1 MGQINQNMICVEP
14 SRISVVLCTYNGE
27 KYLPSQL
34 DSLLSQTIHPYE
46 IIVGDDG
53 STDGTHAILGEYSSR
68 FEELG
73 VKFHVFQHSGLG
85 AHNNFKTTFKYA
97 QGDYIAPC
105 DQDDIWNPEKLER
118 CLNAMS
124 DVVDVVLCHEKIVY
138 EDGTIGNPPVQ
149 TFRPD
154 KLLWGN
160 TLYGHLMLFKRKVIE
175 VYNISPEITF
185 DWGVALYGSA
195 TGRGRLIDYDGCLW
209 RRHEGVV
216 TTAFSL
222 NYGVIKV
229 ADSKWSR
236 FFKCMHLLLHRQ
248 GSQVIHNTMDN
259 TAKVF
264 KYYGLIKYAK
274 IATLIS
280 MQTIPSMLYASYL
293 YLKLAKLLPE
303 YENCSCFRKIGYC
316 CYNFCYPTT
325 WWYTYHLH
333 KSL

>member
-1 MGQINQNMICVEP
+1 MSQFNRDMDCINS

-53 STDGTHAILGEYSSR
+53 STDGTLAILDEYGSR
-68 FEELG
+68 FKKLG
-73 VKFHVFQHSGLG
+73 IDFHVFQHYGLG
-85 AHNNFKTTFKYA
+85 AHDNFKTTFKHA

-105 DQDDIWNPEKLER
+105 DQDDIWKPEKLER
-118 CLNAMS
+118 CLSAMS
-124 DVVDVVLCHEKIVY
+124 EVVDVVLCSEKIVY
-138 EDGTIGNPPVQ
+138 EDGTIGNPPAQ

-160 TLYGHLMLFKRKVIE
+160 SLYGHLMLFKRKVIE
-175 VYNISPEITF
+175 VYDISPKITF

-195 TGRGRLIDYDGCLW
+195 TGSGRLIDYEGCFW

-216 TTAFSL
+216 TTACSL
-222 NYGVIKV
+222 NHIVTKV
-229 ADSKWSR
+229 AYSKWSR
-236 FFKCMHLLLHRQ
+236 FLRCMLLLLQRQ
-248 GSQVIHNTMDN
+248 SSLVIHDTMDN
-259 TAKVF
+259 TARVF
-264 KYYGLIKYAK
+264 KYYGLPQYAK
-274 IATLIS
+274 IASLIS
-280 MQTIPSMLYASYL
+280 MQTVSSMLYASYL

-303 YENCSCFRKIGYC
+303 YENCSGFKKIGYC